1 MPEAPTLVV
10 GTTEAPALVHGV
22 HGAAGQTSWTC
33 FTRRAGLD
41 GDWEAVE
48 WASVPPGGISGEHL
62 HTRTEEV
69 YFLLSG
75 RARIFLDG
83 RPTDIEPGHTVLT
96 KVGTRH
102 ALHNIGD
109 EPVSWL
115 VIEILS
121 PQVARALAVA
131 GHPADATH
139 EAGEAETV
147 DSTVINLGELVE
159 FDPRKV
165 FAGPLDLI
173 RIETLEPG
181 RELDLA
187 ADGCE
192 HTLFVL
198 RGEGSGH
205 GPGPDPVPLRPGT
218 SVTVPY
224 GGRVRVR
231 AGADGIEFF
240 RARMAVDGGPR
251 P

>member
-1 MPEAPTLVV
+1 MNDGQTLVV
-10 GTTEAPALVHGV
+10 GTTYAPALVHGV

-121 PQVARALAVA
+121 PQVARALATTGRA
-131 GHPADATH
+131 EDPTS

-147 DSTVINLGELVE
+147 NSTVINLRELVE

-165 FAGPLDLI
+165 FAGPLDLV

-187 ADGCE
+187 AEGCE

-198 RGEGSGH
+198 SGDGTGH
-205 GPGPDPVPLRPGT
+205 GPGPNEVALRPGT
-218 SVTVPY
+218 SVTVPH

-231 AGADGIEFF
+231 AGADGIELF
-240 RARMAVDGGPR
+240 RARMAVEGGPR

>member
-1 MPEAPTLVV
+1 MTETLIV
-10 GTTEAPALVHGV
+10 GTTARPALVHGV

-75 RARIFLDG
+75 RARVLLDG
-83 RPTDIEPGHTVLT
+83 RAHDLGAGHAVLT
-96 KVGTRH
+96 AVGSRH
-102 ALHNIGD
+102 ALHNIGT

-121 PQVARALAVA
+121 PQVSRALAEAADQDPA
-131 GHPADATH
+131 GAAF
-139 EAGEAETV
+139 ERGAAV
-147 DSTVINLGELVE
+147 KSTVIDLRELGE

-173 RIETLEPG
+173 RIESLEPG
-181 RELDLA
+181 RELALD

-198 RGEGSGH
+198 AGRGTAEGPATSV
-205 GPGPDPVPLRPGT
+205 DLLPGT
-218 SVTVPY
+218 SVTVPR
-224 GGRVRVR
+224 GGRVRVA
-231 AGADGIEFF
+231 AGAEGIEFF
-240 RARMAVDGGPR
+240 RARMTVGDGTR